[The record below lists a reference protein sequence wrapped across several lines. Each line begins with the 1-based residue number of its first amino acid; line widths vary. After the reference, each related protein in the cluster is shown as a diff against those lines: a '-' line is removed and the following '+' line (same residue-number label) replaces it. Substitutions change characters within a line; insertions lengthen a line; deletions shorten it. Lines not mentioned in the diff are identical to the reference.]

1 MDHVDLGRIG
11 IAASNYWEARRA
23 ALRAWS
29 SEDSLRAKLA
39 RLRAKRDLYRVLE
52 EELGE
57 IPGDD
62 KVVELSKTIDWMEND

>member
-1 MDHVDLGRIG
+1 MDHVDLGRVG
-11 IAASNYWEARRA
+11 IAAANYWNARRD

-29 SEDSLRAKLA
+29 SEDSVKAKLG

-62 KVVELSKTIDWMEND
+62 RVVELTRTIEWMES